1 MRKSAVPASI
11 LLALFSRHS
20 WTCVLGMTCN
30 SAWTYFAGAYVEDG
44 WVDESAPASSG
55 PGLFGMLFGG
65 NKKSANASELAKKE
79 ALERDLD
86 KIEFVDG
93 TTGSLSFASR
103 AGTAVPF
110 GGLNPVQVEKYEV
123 DGKLVGERGVDGEKA
138 PAVYVACRLVL
149 ARVEVSILRQSLT

>member
-1 MRKSAVPASI
+1 M
-11 LLALFSRHS
+11 
-20 WTCVLGMTCN
+20 LGMTCN
-30 SAWTYFAGAYVEDG
+30 SAWTCFAGAYVEDG

-65 NKKSANASELAKKE
+65 NKKSANASELAKRE

-138 PAVYVACRLVL
+138 PAVCVGPL
-149 ARVEVSILRQSLT
+149 ILDV

>member
-1 MRKSAVPASI
+1 MRKSAVPAPI

-20 WTCVLGMTCN
+20 WACVLGVTCN

-65 NKKSANASELAKKE
+65 NKKSANASELAKRE

-138 PAVYVACRLVL
+138 PAVCVGPL
-149 ARVEVSILRQSLT
+149 ILDV